1 MPLIDHDD
9 KVQAFSAN
17 ASDHPFRIAVLPRTP
32 SRYRN
37 LPDTHSINSRGEVV
51 SVDPITIAHQVA
63 RHSVVGKC
71 LHELLCRPCGSRLFR
86 DIEMQNTSTV
96 MRKDDENVQHTEL
109 QSRNGEEV
117 ERDHLADVISKKGH
131 PGLRWL
137 ARFLGHPAR
146 HRTFRDREPQFFQFT
161 IKTDSATTERSP
173 PGRESRMMMTMACS
187 RRVKMSRIVRMVSN
201 RKRSRIQALAE
212 FATY

>member
-9 KVQAFSAN
+9 MVQAFSAN

-37 LPDTHSINSRGEVV
+37 LPDSRYRNLPDTHSINSRGEVA

-71 LHELLCRPCGSRLFR
+71 LHELLCRPRGSRVFR

-96 MRKDDENVQHTEL
+96 MRKDDGN
-109 QSRNGEEV
+109 
-117 ERDHLADVISKKGH
+117 
-131 PGLRWL
+131 
-137 ARFLGHPAR
+137 
-146 HRTFRDREPQFFQFT
+146 
-161 IKTDSATTERSP
+161 
-173 PGRESRMMMTMACS
+173 
-187 RRVKMSRIVRMVSN
+187 
-201 RKRSRIQALAE
+201 
-212 FATY
+212 

>member
-9 KVQAFSAN
+9 VVQAFSAN

-32 SRYRN
+32 GRYRN
-37 LPDTHSINSRGEVV
+37 LPDTYSINSRGEVV
-51 SVDPITIAHQVA
+51 SVDSITIAHQVA

-71 LHELLCRPCGSRLFR
+71 LHELLCRSRGSRVFR

-96 MRKDDENVQHTEL
+96 MRKDNENVQHSEL

-117 ERDHLADVISKKGH
+117 DRDHLADVISKKGH

-137 ARFLGHPAR
+137 ARLLGHPAR
-146 HRTFRDREPQFFQFT
+146 HRTFRDREPQFFSSPCTRGAPHVGFARAMLWMSVRT
-161 IKTDSATTERSP
+161 SERV
-173 PGRESRMMMTMACS
+173 PGRPGFGWD
-187 RRVKMSRIVRMVSN
+187 N
-201 RKRSRIQALAE
+201 FHQ
-212 FATY
+212 

>member
-9 KVQAFSAN
+9 MVQAFSAN

-37 LPDTHSINSRGEVV
+37 LPDTDSINSRGEVV

-71 LHELLCRPCGSRLFR
+71 LHELLCRPRGSRVFR
-86 DIEMQNTSTV
+86 DIEMQNTSTI
-96 MRKDDENVQHTEL
+96 MREDDENVQHTEL

-117 ERDHLADVISKKGH
+117 DSDHLADMISKKGH

-137 ARFLGHPAR
+137 ARLLGHPAR
-146 HRTFRDREPQFFQFT
+146 HCTFRDREPQFFQFT
-161 IKTDSATTERSP
+161 MYARCSPSGIGGRHGSAF
-173 PGRESRMMMTMACS
+173 ESRRQSADDP
-187 RRVKMSRIVRMVSN
+187 VVSICDNFHQYRLN
-201 RKRSRIQALAE
+201 RL
-212 FATY
+212 